1 MNRWHRFNQLDGASI
16 GRTLRNF
23 PASEPLMR
31 IRTLAFFTASLFV
44 TLLAVVSPSLYAA
57 DLDPNP
63 PKVETLK
70 PAAPAKS
77 QKYERVTFK
86 AAPGPLSEGAVT
98 HDWKTF
104 LGPTHNGFSTETKL
118 IQSFPKDGPKVV
130 WELETGSGYA
140 SPSIQ
145 GEHLVYPHRI
155 ANEVVIEC
163 LHPATGEKYWEHRYP
178 TTYRDRYGYSD
189 GPRASPVID
198 GERVYLLGVE
208 GNLICLEMA
217 TGRVIW
223 QRNIN
228 KDFGVKQDFFGTV
241 GTPLLQDDRLII
253 NVGGEGGPCVVAFHK
268 LTGRVIWTA
277 GKNNW
282 GPSYASPIPATFH
295 GQRRVLVFAGGD
307 SDPATGGL
315 LSVNPADGKV
325 DFEFPWR
332 STKYESVNASCPVA
346 IGNQVFIS
354 ATYRAGSALLK
365 INRDFTQSTVW
376 TMRDR
381 EHNTDGDLL
390 GIHWNTPIVKD
401 GYLYAFDGR
410 NEPDASLVCVD
421 VKSGKVVWREEPE
434 WDEMIEL
441 NGREQKVTVSTL
453 RGSLLHV
460 DGRFLCQGELG
471 HLLWLDLS
479 PNGYREI
486 SRCRPFLARY
496 TWALPVISRGLVYI
510 SQNSHDVVTKKGPRL
525 ICYDFRAEQ

>member
-1 MNRWHRFNQLDGASI
+1 M
-16 GRTLRNF
+16 RNVF
-23 PASEPLMR
+23 SA
-31 IRTLAFFTASLFV
+31 FV
-44 TLLAVVSPSLYAA
+44 TIFVAIAGLLSGTTQTWCA
-57 DLDPNP
+57 DTVDPNP
-63 PKVETLK
+63 PKVATLASKAAAK
-70 PAAPAKS
+70 P
-77 QKYERVTFK
+77 QKYERVTFQG
-86 AAPGPLSEGAVT
+86 APKPLPQGAVT

-104 LGPTHNGFSTETKL
+104 LGPTHNGVSTETKL
-118 IQSFPKDGPKVV
+118 IKSFPEAGPKIV
-130 WELETGSGYA
+130 WELETGNGYS
-140 SPSIQ
+140 SPSLQ
-145 GEHLVYPHRI
+145 GEHLVYVHRI
-155 ANEVVIEC
+155 RDEVVVEC
-163 LHPATGEKYWEHRYP
+163 LHPQTGDKYWEYRYD
-178 TTYRDRYGYSD
+178 TTYADRYGYSD

-198 GERVYLLGVE
+198 NDRVYLLGVE
-208 GNLICLEMA
+208 GNLICFELA

-228 KDFGVKQDFFGTV
+228 KDFDVKQDFFGTV
-241 GTPLLQDDRLII
+241 GTPLLQNGNLII
-253 NVGGEGGPCVVAFHK
+253 NVGGQRGPCVGAFDKMTGK
-268 LTGRVIWTA
+268 LVWTA

-295 GQRRVLVFAGGD
+295 GKPRVLVFAGGD

-315 LSVNPADGKV
+315 LSLDPANGKV

-354 ATYRAGSALLK
+354 ATYRAGSALLNVK
-365 INRDFTQSTVW
+365 PDFTSSVEW

-401 GYLYAFDGR
+401 GHLYAFDGR
-410 NEPDASLVCVD
+410 NEPDASLVCVNL
-421 VKSGKVVWREEPE
+421 KTGSVVWREFPE
-434 WDEMIEL
+434 WDETIEL
-441 NGREQKVTVSTL
+441 NGRSQKATLSTL
-453 RGSLLHV
+453 RGNLLHV

-479 PNGYREI
+479 PDGYKEV

-510 SQNSHDVVTKKGPRL
+510 SQNSVDVTTKKGSRL
-525 ICYDFRAEQ
+525 ICYDFRADE